1 MSFPLRIS
9 LIALFLTSYATAIDR
24 NAFAFIRYDLEFRT
38 NPEEQGVAAR
48 GKITLRNDSAQP
60 QKLATLQISSSLEW
74 RMIEAEGKPLQYLSA
89 QQTTDMDHTGKITEA
104 VVTLPAPVPPQG
116 TVELEVGY
124 SGTVPKDATRLTRMG
139 VPEADSLASDW
150 DQVSQNYTVVRGIGH
165 VAWYPISTDIAN
177 LSENSLFSTVAEW
190 QAREADA
197 RMSIRFCWITDED
210 RSFTVVANG
219 VFEGIGGG
227 SSAVEGNR
235 TGCTTYSFHDLSLTV
250 PTFAIAPFEMLT
262 RSSTAFYFLPGN
274 EKAAMDYAVAAER
287 VQPWVEEWLGKTKEK
302 VTVVELPDANSVPFD
317 SGVMLFT
324 PLNKDQKVAE
334 LTMAHQLAHAA
345 FRSPRRWMTEGLA
358 QFAQVLV
365 RERQDGRPAAI
376 DFMAARLPALVAA
389 EKQNAAAGK
398 PSGDA
403 AQSLL
408 TSTDEVYYR
417 VKAMYVWWML
427 RDLIGD
433 RALQT
438 SIAGYNPG
446 QDKEPSYFQR
456 LANTHGKR
464 DLEWFFDDWVYRDRG
479 LPDFK
484 IATVFPRETLNG
496 NFVVAV
502 TVENGGGAGAEVP
515 ITVRTSDGEKSARML
530 VRAKQKEITRISV
543 TSVPREVLVND
554 GSIPESDASNNR
566 TELK

>member
-1 MSFPLRIS
+1 
-9 LIALFLTSYATAIDR
+9 
-24 NAFAFIRYDLEFRT
+24 
-38 NPEEQGVAAR
+38 
-48 GKITLRNDSAQP
+48 
-60 QKLATLQISSSLEW
+60 
-74 RMIEAEGKPLQYLSA
+74 
-89 QQTTDMDHTGKITEA
+89 
-104 VVTLPAPVPPQG
+104 
-116 TVELEVGY
+116 
-124 SGTVPKDATRLTRMG
+124 
-139 VPEADSLASDW
+139 
-150 DQVSQNYTVVRGIGH
+150 
-165 VAWYPISTDIAN
+165 
-177 LSENSLFSTVAEW
+177 
-190 QAREADA
+190 
-197 RMSIRFCWITDED
+197 
-210 RSFTVVANG
+210 
-219 VFEGIGGG
+219 
-227 SSAVEGNR
+227 
-235 TGCTTYSFHDLSLTV
+235 
-250 PTFAIAPFEMLT
+250 MLT
-262 RSSTAFYFLPGN
+262 RSSTAFYFLPRN

-376 DFMAARLPALVAA
+376 DFMSARLPALVAA

-456 LANTHGKR
+456 LASTQGKR

-502 TVENGGGAGAEVP
+502 TVENNGSAGAEVP
-515 ITVRTSDGEKSARML
+515 VTVRTSDGEKSARML